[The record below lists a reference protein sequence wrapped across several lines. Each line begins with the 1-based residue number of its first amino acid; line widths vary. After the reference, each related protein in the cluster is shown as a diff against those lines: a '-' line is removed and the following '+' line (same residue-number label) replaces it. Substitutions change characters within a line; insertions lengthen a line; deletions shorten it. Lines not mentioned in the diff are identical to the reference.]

1 MLYPKIK
8 EKKNKIKLSISNEI
22 YKIKN
27 NVFNFIRNFRG
38 IDYFL
43 LFLSKCFHF

>member
-8 EKKNKIKLSISNEI
+8 ERNNKIKLSIRHEFN
-22 YKIKN
+22 KIKN
-27 NVFNFIRNFRG
+27 NVFNFIKNFKS

-43 LFLSKCFHF
+43 LFLNKCFHF